1 MLRNLFLLK
10 LFWNV
15 CSNSFKKKFVVFNLF
30 NWITTQCFIKF
41 FIQFFNSKFYLNDVN
56 WNEKF
61 LIVVETIIE
70 KITKYKKN
78 DDFKQRDFEKNRK
91 TFNHFRIYFFN
102 ESKYNFEK
110 KIEKKNLMTKFRMMI
125 LCEKTSMMLKNII
138 TIS

>member
-1 MLRNLFLLK
+1 MNASAAMP
-10 LFWNV
+10 V
-15 CSNSFKKKFVVFNLF
+15 S
-30 NWITTQCFIKF
+30 
-41 FIQFFNSKFYLNDVN
+41 
-56 WNEKF
+56 
-61 LIVVETIIE
+61 
-70 KITKYKKN
+70 ITKYKKN
-78 DDFKQRDFEKNRK
+78 NDFKQRDFEKNRK